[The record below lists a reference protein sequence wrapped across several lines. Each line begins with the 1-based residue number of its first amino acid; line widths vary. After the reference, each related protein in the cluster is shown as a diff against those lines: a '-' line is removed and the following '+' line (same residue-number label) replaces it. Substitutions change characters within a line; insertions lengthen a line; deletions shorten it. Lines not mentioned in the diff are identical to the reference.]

1 MIESIKQLVAGVL
14 RSIILTKDMYT
25 TKKEDINKQ
34 SFSIG
39 NKKGLLLIKLSTY
52 QIIIS
57 LIKRIT
63 IQSKFLSY
71 KNLNDFIEVNKENV
85 LSDALK

>member
-39 NKKGLLLIKLSTY
+39 NKKGLLLIKLCTY

-57 LIKRIT
+57 LIKRI
-63 IQSKFLSY
+63 F
-71 KNLNDFIEVNKENV
+71 E
-85 LSDALK
+85 

>member
-1 MIESIKQLVAGVL
+1 MP
-14 RSIILTKDMYT
+14 RSIVLTEDMYT
-25 TKKEDINKQ
+25 TRKEDINKQ

-39 NKKGLLLIKLSTY
+39 NKKGLLFIKLCTY

-71 KNLNDFIEVNKENV
+71 KNLNDFIEVNKEN
-85 LSDALK
+85 AL

>member
-1 MIESIKQLVAGVL
+1 MP
-14 RSIILTKDMYT
+14 RSIVLTEDMHT
-25 TKKEDINKQ
+25 TRKEDINKQ

-39 NKKGLLLIKLSTY
+39 NKKGLLFIKLCTY

-63 IQSKFLSY
+63 I
-71 KNLNDFIEVNKENV
+71 
-85 LSDALK
+85 